1 MELTKREASGK
12 AMSGNSCNSY
22 KDETSFLV
30 IATQDKGKG
39 QPEQG

>member
-30 IATQDKGKG
+30 IAATQDKSKG
-39 QPEQG
+39 